1 MSFLDEYPHGYERD
15 IFENMPPEEL
25 YILASIGYYH
35 IKAESESLRATK
47 QSRISSGI
55 FEGNNASDK
64 EKEEAEH
71 LTKVFYNRR
80 NEYNKAKDA
89 CMHIYGRYKNIQ
101 MHKLMKELEEKNR
114 KEIEERL
121 KTRKNKDD
129 RS

>member
-15 IFENMPPEEL
+15 IFENMPVEEL

-47 QSRISSGI
+47 QVRISSGI
-55 FEGNNASDK
+55 LEGNNASDK

-71 LTKVFYNRR
+71 LTQVFYNRR

-101 MHKLMKELEEKNR
+101 THKMMEKFEEKCK
-114 KEIEERL
+114 KE
-121 KTRKNKDD
+121 KGSKK
-129 RS
+129 